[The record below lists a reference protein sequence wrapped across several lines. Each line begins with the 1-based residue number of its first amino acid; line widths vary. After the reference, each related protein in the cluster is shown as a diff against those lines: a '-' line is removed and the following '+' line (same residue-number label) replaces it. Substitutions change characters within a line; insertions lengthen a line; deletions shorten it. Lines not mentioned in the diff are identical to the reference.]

1 MSCDLGHMWSLC
13 HCAEAKRDQFRPLTC
28 ADSGETL
35 GEALYRLAPGEPVM
49 SCPSPFARA
58 KEPVGVGMA
67 KAILG
72 QRVYRDDRLVL
83 EAARLRS
90 RVRDLETLIEDLQ
103 NDNCLLYTSDAADE

>member
-1 MSCDLGHMWSLC
+1 
-13 HCAEAKRDQFRPLTC
+13 
-28 ADSGETL
+28 
-35 GEALYRLAPGEPVM
+35 M

-103 NDNCLLYTSDAADE
+103 NDNDRLREDPRAKVGVLQESVH